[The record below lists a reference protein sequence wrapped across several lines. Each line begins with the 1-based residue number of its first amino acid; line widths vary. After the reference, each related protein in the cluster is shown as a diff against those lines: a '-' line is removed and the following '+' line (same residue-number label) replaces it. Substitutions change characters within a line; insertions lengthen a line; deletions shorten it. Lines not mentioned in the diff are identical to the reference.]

1 MNTKQIEFL
10 KSLDPN
16 GIDGTIQI
24 FLMQK
29 NLNEIPFEA
38 VAKEI
43 MKNLVNEKR
52 FLVSQNIRLSLIAKE
67 CDDWK

>member
-1 MNTKQIEFL
+1 MNKEQIDFIR
-10 KSLDPN
+10 SLDPD

-52 FLVSQNIRLSLIAKE
+52 FLMIQNTQLSSMVKE

>member
-10 KSLDPN
+10 KSLDPD

-29 NLNEIPFEA
+29 NLNEIPFET

-52 FLVSQNIRLSLIAKE
+52 FLMIQNTRLSSLVKE